1 MTPQPDE
8 PLRALPAPLRNQIL
22 AILASLAM
30 GWRVCQVQK
39 DAGDWV
45 VTIGSMVDKVTMDVI
60 LNEADEWLL

>member
-1 MTPQPDE
+1 MTTPQPD
-8 PLRALPAPLRNQIL
+8 PLAALPAPLRDQIL
-22 AILASLAM
+22 AILGSLPI
-30 GWRVCQVQK
+30 GWRVIQVRK

>member
-1 MTPQPDE
+1 MNPQPDD
-8 PLRALPAPLRNQIL
+8 PLRELPAPLRNQIL
-22 AILASLAM
+22 SMLTSLPV
-30 GWRVCQVQK
+30 GWRVIQVRK

>member
-1 MTPQPDE
+1 MTTPQPD
-8 PLRALPAPLRNQIL
+8 PLAALPAPLRDQIL
-22 AILASLAM
+22 AILGSLPM